1 MMGKNLLLHPASRI
15 LNTPLMI
22 TEAKLNAILAVLGPR
37 IGLEVSATDQEA
49 IADLSVPRRYR
60 AESDDGIALI
70 PIYDTLVYRAAG
82 LDAYSRL
89 TTYEDIRGMFL
100 DAMNDP
106 TIATILLDVDSPG
119 GEVSGVFDLVDDI
132 YNSRGMKP
140 IYAIANENALSAA
153 YAIASAADRVLV
165 PRTGL
170 VGSIGVRMVH
180 VDQSAFNEKAGL
192 KVTTI
197 FAGERKNDFSPHEPI
212 SEEALGVARSMV
224 DETYDLFVKT
234 VARNRSM
241 DEAMV
246 RKTEAGVFQGENAVA
261 AGLADAVMN
270 FSQVVESILS
280 SQGGE
285 SMKLFGKRDKQ
296 VAEPDQPELLD
307 VSAGSELDQ
316 ATAEMDLEA
325 IRQES
330 MTAGLQQGREEGSK
344 EATSRAVEIIGLCAA
359 ADPGFP
365 MAAVAELIQE
375 GLPVEEARIKI
386 LEMTAERSRE
396 TEIVSTVSATSTGG
410 KNPLMADAERRAEAV
425 RRGAR

>member
-1 MMGKNLLLHPASRI
+1 MAKSLLVHLASRV

-49 IADLSVPRRYR
+49 IADFSVPPRYR
-60 AESDDGIALI
+60 EQSSDGIALI

-82 LDAYSRL
+82 LDAYSGL
-89 TTYEDIRGMFL
+89 TTYEDIRGMFWE
-100 DAMNDP
+100 AMNDP
-106 TIATILLDVDSPG
+106 TITTILLDVDSPG
-119 GEVSGVFDLVDDI
+119 GEVSKVFDLADEI
-132 YNSRGMKP
+132 FSARGSKP

-153 YAIASAADRVLV
+153 YAIASAADRVFM

-234 VARNRSM
+234 VARNRSL
-241 DEAMV
+241 DETLV
-246 RKTEAGVFQGENAVA
+246 RKTEAGVFQGENAVN

-270 FSQVVESILS
+270 FGQVVESILA
-280 SQGGE
+280 SQGGGR
-285 SMKLFGKRDKQ
+285 MKLFGKKEKQ
-296 VAEPDQPELLD
+296 VAEPDQPEGPEASTETAKVD
-307 VSAGSELDQ
+307 V
-316 ATAEMDLEA
+316 TADLDLEA
-325 IRQES
+325 IRQDA
-330 MTAGLQQGREEGSK
+330 MAAGLQQGREEGSK
-344 EATSRAVEIIGLCAA
+344 EATARAVEIIGLCAA

-365 MAAVAELIQE
+365 MAAMAELID
-375 GLPVEEARIKI
+375 GDMSVDDARAKI

-396 TEIVSTVSATSTGG
+396 TEIVSTVSAMSTGG
-410 KNPLMADAERRAEAV
+410 KNPLTADAERRAEAA
-425 RRGAR
+425 RKGAK